1 MRTYRFTLA
10 DDDETELFLLHH
22 TISKAF
28 PQSSISSF
36 RNAEDALVHILATG
50 TDILLTDHGMGRMT
64 GTELIHTLR
73 ERGVKVPIIMVSGS
87 PNAEEEA
94 RLAGATA
101 FMPKTAKMTQ
111 IEEQIRRL
119 LLE

>member
-28 PQSSISSF
+28 PQSSIASF
-36 RNAEDALVHILATG
+36 RNAEDALVHILATD
-50 TDILLTDHGMGRMT
+50 TDILLTDHGMGCMT

-101 FMPKTAKMTQ
+101 FMPKSAKMSQ